1 MKKSL
6 YFAVVAII
14 ATLSTGCFA
23 TSANSST
30 VSATKGDTEISL
42 PLSGP
47 EYRSNKDYW
56 RSVQMGTSP
65 NMAMAK
71 KVAMQNA
78 RQELA
83 STIESEVKSMME
95 SYGRN
100 VDIDAQSKYES
111 IYEELTRTVVN
122 QKLAGVEVIEEKI
135 FKTEAGAYN
144 YYVCM
149 QVSKREVEE
158 EIVKELSNDQIL
170 NTEFERERFRKAF
183 NEEFDKFA
191 NGEE

>member
-1 MKKSL
+1 M
-6 YFAVVAII
+6 YFAIVALI
-14 ATLSTGCFA
+14 ATISTGCFA
-23 TSANSST
+23 TTGSLIP
-30 VSATKGDTEISL
+30 ATKGNTEISL
-42 PLSGP
+42 PMSGA
-47 EYRSNKDYW
+47 EYRSNADYW
-56 RSVQMGTSP
+56 RSVQVGTSP

-83 STIESEVKSMME
+83 STMESEVKSMME

-100 VDIDAQSKYES
+100 VDIDQQSKYES

-122 QKLAGVEVIEEKI
+122 QKLVGVEVIDEKI
-135 FKTEAGAYN
+135 FQKENGSYE

-149 QVSKREVEE
+149 QVSKHAVEE
-158 EIVKELSNDQIL
+158 ELVKELSNDKIL

-183 NEEFDKFA
+183 DAEFEKFA

>member
-1 MKKSL
+1 
-6 YFAVVAII
+6 
-14 ATLSTGCFA
+14 
-23 TSANSST
+23 
-30 VSATKGDTEISL
+30 
-42 PLSGP
+42 
-47 EYRSNKDYW
+47 
-56 RSVQMGTSP
+56 
-65 NMAMAK
+65 MAMAK

-135 FKTEAGAYN
+135 FKTEAGA
-144 YYVCM
+144 
-149 QVSKREVEE
+149 
-158 EIVKELSNDQIL
+158 
-170 NTEFERERFRKAF
+170 
-183 NEEFDKFA
+183 
-191 NGEE
+191 